1 MQQQIWTWKVL
12 CQICFLIA
20 ATITNKIIIN
30 SKIEKKTDKHIHS
43 MCDIQQQEKKIAIT
57 IHNMYGS
64 PNNVERT

>member
-1 MQQQIWTWKVL
+1 M
-12 CQICFLIA
+12 
-20 ATITNKIIIN
+20 NKIIIN